1 MFRMCFIGCKYYIRL
16 SLAWHENTYLNITK
30 GVVATL
36 NLTDVMICTALPRD
50 RGMELPQY
58 GIQCTSWTLW
68 GGAGGMHRCANKIA
82 TIGKKDLNSVY
93 NYDTSFRFTELWNK
107 LTIWLPNFA
116 WLKQLFTACVVL
128 LFLGIFIC
136 YVVSCVCLSNQ
147 VEIMRHG
154 NSVRYARRWKAGC
167 IFINP

>member
-1 MFRMCFIGCKYYIRL
+1 MC
-16 SLAWHENTYLNITK
+16 TK
-30 GVVATL
+30 INHTCCVYVDETQRIE
-36 NLTDVMICTALPRD
+36 TDVRKLWEQIKAIH
-50 RGMELPQY
+50 QV
-58 GIQCTSWTLW
+58 TL
-68 GGAGGMHRCANKIA
+68 
-82 TIGKKDLNSVY
+82 D
-93 NYDTSFRFTELWNK
+93 DTSFRFTVLWNR
-107 LTIWLPNFA
+107 LTSSLPNFV